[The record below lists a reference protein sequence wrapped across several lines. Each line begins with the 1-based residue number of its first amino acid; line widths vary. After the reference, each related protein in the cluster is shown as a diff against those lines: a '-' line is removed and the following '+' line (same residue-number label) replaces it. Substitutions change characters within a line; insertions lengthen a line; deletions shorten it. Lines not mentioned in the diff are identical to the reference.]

1 MKVII
6 CLLLTTFVSAQV
18 LNINVPAPEFEIE
31 NGNVIAPECVY
42 INAPGAP
49 NLPNRKIS
57 IALPSGAFIE
67 SVEFHG
73 MRETIANV
81 DLPPAQ
87 PAQPLRTGDGVLEN
101 IQANYEYNK
110 RKYECSNAIYP
121 ESYGVLLSKGGLR
134 KYTVIDVLCHHF
146 AYEPSTNNLMWSPNI
161 SVQIRYRLPDQ
172 KSERARFWKGLR
184 DDITAD
190 EAAETIIYN
199 WEQAEQWYHTD
210 TPHRA
215 NGYYIIIP
223 STLQSSVDTL
233 ITYRQNQGYDVN
245 VVTTEYIEMNI
256 TGDDLAQKIRN
267 YLRAN
272 MADID
277 CVLLVGFA
285 NNLPWRSM
293 VPFNNDPDSP
303 WNNVD
308 YSPIPSDLYYAELTD
323 HDTLSWNSDRDNYYG
338 EVYDQNM
345 QPNGEDNPDYHAD
358 IHLGRI
364 PFSSET
370 AIVEIC
376 EKLIAFDINTDISYK
391 TAPLLAGAIYYFAN
405 ENNGGNQR
413 MDGAEFCEQ
422 LLIDSVFERTNAIT
436 MYEKAG
442 IHPCTLSC
450 TDSLTRNNT
459 ISYWQD
465 KGIFYECHHG
475 AYNMYARKIW
485 SWDDGDSI
493 PENNEIEW
501 PTSLHMSDVYQLDNV
516 HPATTFLR
524 SCLCGKP
531 EVTGLGAQLLRYG
544 SSAVISS
551 SRVCWMTQAD
561 AGGIPYHFF
570 YRLVKDTTLSNG
582 LIGTAYDLARD
593 DFMGVTSFW
602 LCAYHYNLFG
612 DPASRQFGRFVAV
625 GELTEA
631 KISPS
636 FTIYPNPLNKQ
647 TKIILNKSSGGEAS
661 IDIYDKTGRFIANL
675 HTGHLISTNTF
686 SIDLPAGVYF
696 LKFTDDRVT
705 EFTKIVVI
713 E

>member
-1 MKVII
+1 MK
-6 CLLLTTFVSAQV
+6 LFVSFLIIASVSAHV
-18 LNINVPAPEFEIE
+18 LNITVPAPDYQ
-31 NGNVIAPECVY
+31 IAGDKIFAEHCVY

-57 IALPSGAFIE
+57 IALPSGALIE
-67 SVEFHG
+67 SVKFYG
-73 MRETIANV
+73 VRENIANV
-81 DLPPAQ
+81 EILPAQ
-87 PAQPLRTGDGVLEN
+87 PAQPLITGDGVLEN

-110 RKYECSNAIYP
+110 RKYECLNAIYP
-121 ESYGVLLSKGGLR
+121 ESSGVLLSKGGLR
-134 KYTVIDVLCHHF
+134 KYAIVDVLCHHF
-146 AYEPSTNNLMWSPNI
+146 AYEPSTNNLMCSPNI
-161 SVQIRYRLPDQ
+161 TVQIRYKLPDQ
-172 KSERARFWKGLR
+172 QSERARFWQGLL

-190 EAAETIIYN
+190 DVAKTIIYN
-199 WEQAEQWYHTD
+199 WEQAQQWYHTD

-233 ITYRQNQGYDVN
+233 ISHRQNQGYDVN
-245 VVTTEYIEMNI
+245 VITKEYIDANI
-256 TGDDLAQKIRN
+256 PGDDLPQKIRH

-277 CVLLVGFA
+277 CVLLVGLL
-285 NNLPWRSM
+285 NDLPWRSM

-303 WNNVD
+303 WNNPD

-323 HDTLSWNSDRDNYYG
+323 HDTLSWNSDQDSYYG

-345 QPNGEDNPDYHAD
+345 QPYGEDNPDYHAD

-364 PFSSET
+364 PFSNET
-370 AIVEIC
+370 VIMDIC
-376 EKLIAFDINTDISYK
+376 EKMIAFDINTEISYK

-413 MDGAEFCEQ
+413 MDGADFCEQ
-422 LLIDSVFERTNAIT
+422 LLIDSVFERTNAVSI
-436 MYEKAG
+436 YEKAG

-459 ISYWQD
+459 ISYWQN

-485 SWDDGDSI
+485 AWDDGDSI
-493 PENNEIEW
+493 PEANEIQW
-501 PTSLHMSDVYQLDNV
+501 PTSLHMNDVYQLDNV

-531 EVTGLGAQLLRYG
+531 EVTGLGAQLLHSG

-551 SRVCWMTQAD
+551 SRVCWMTYAD
-561 AGGIPYHFF
+561 PGGIPYHFF

-582 LIGTAYDLARD
+582 IIGKAYDIARD
-593 DFMGVTSFW
+593 DFMSATGFW

-612 DPASRQFGRFVAV
+612 DPALRQFGRFVAI
-625 GELTEA
+625 EESERA
-631 KISPS
+631 KVSPS
-636 FTIYPNPLNKQ
+636 FTICPNPINGQIKIMLNKPY
-647 TKIILNKSSGGEAS
+647 SGYVK
-661 IDIYDKTGRFIANL
+661 IDIYDKTGCYVTNL
-675 HTGHLISTNTF
+675 HTGYLISTSKFNV
-686 SIDLPAGVYF
+686 DLPAGVYF
-696 LKFTDDRVT
+696 LKISDKVVT
-705 EFTKIVVI
+705 EFIKIVVI
-713 E
+713 K